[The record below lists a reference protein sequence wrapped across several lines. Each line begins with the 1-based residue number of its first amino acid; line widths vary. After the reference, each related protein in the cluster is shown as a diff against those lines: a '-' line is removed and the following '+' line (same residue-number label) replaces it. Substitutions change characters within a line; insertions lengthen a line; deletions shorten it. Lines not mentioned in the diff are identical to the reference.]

1 MITAGIDCGSKNTKS
16 IIIKD
21 ERILGKAMVLTGFDQ
36 EKAINDSFE
45 AACRAAGVTEKD
57 VQKIGGTGS
66 GRNSI
71 KGSILINDV
80 QAMCKAARFLFPGSK
95 IVADIGAEEGRA
107 AKFDEKGNPV
117 DFAINERC
125 AAGAGSF
132 IEAMSRVLEIS
143 IEEIGPLA
151 LTSGN
156 DIPMNA
162 QCTIFAETEVVGLI
176 HANTPKNDISR
187 AIHDAIAGRIVSMI
201 RRVGVDEE
209 IVIMGGMAYNPAFL
223 KALKTQL
230 NIDDIK
236 IPDDPE
242 YGAAIGAAVAASE

>member
-1 MITAGIDCGSKNTKS
+1 MITAGIDCGAKNTKAV
-16 IIIKD
+16 IIKD
-21 ERILGKAMVLTGFDQ
+21 GKVLGKAIVLTGFDQ
-36 EKAINDSFE
+36 EKAIRDSLE
-45 AACRAAGVTEKD
+45 AACKAAGVTEKD
-57 VQKIGGTGS
+57 IEKIGGTGS
-66 GRNSI
+66 GRDSI
-71 KGSILINDV
+71 KGSKQINDV
-80 QAMCKAARFLFPGSK
+80 QAMCKAARFLFPGAK
-95 IVADIGAEEGRA
+95 TVADIGAEEGRA

-117 DFAINERC
+117 DFAINEKC

-132 IEAMSRVLEIS
+132 IEAMSRALETP
-143 IEEIGPLA
+143 IEKIGPLA
-151 LTSGN
+151 LTSDN
-156 DIPMNA
+156 EIPMNA
-162 QCTIFAETEVVGLI
+162 QCTIFAETEVIGLI
-176 HANTPKNDISR
+176 HANTPKNDISK

-223 KALKTQL
+223 KALKIQL